1 MTGVD
6 VFAPLRTVPDG
17 MHAFLPWRDLTAV
30 VGLLELGFGHDLD
43 SRDRRWLSEMAAS
56 TSGPWGMLSRVFAV
70 TDRGFKGYVWYADGR
85 LVGNASLMHA
95 DADLW
100 VIANVTTHPD
110 YRRLGIARRLMGAA
124 LDAAHAAGARQV
136 QLQVRNDNA
145 AAQALYLDMGFW
157 RMSTAATLR
166 LTQVPTAPPSAPH
179 AAGITLT
186 ALGRSDRHVARRLL
200 GRAGDLDRGG
210 PTALTVQA
218 IERAGWLDVLDD
230 WLEGKSR
237 RAWCARADGDMRGL
251 LALQTVRERGPHR
264 IDVAVEP
271 RWSGR
276 VEPVLI
282 DAALRALAPS
292 HRGLEVE
299 AEVETRRTAAIAAFR
314 DAGFRLVRV
323 LDRLALDLD

>member
-6 VFAPLRTVPDG
+6 ALLPARTVPDG

-30 VGLLELGFGHDLD
+30 IGLLELGFGHDLD
-43 SRDRRWLSEMAAS
+43 ARDRRWLSDMAAS
-56 TSGPWGMLSRVFAV
+56 ASGPWGVLSRVFAA
-70 TDRGFKGYVWYADGR
+70 TDRGFKGYVWYAGGR

-110 YRRLGIARRLMGAA
+110 FRRHGIARRLMGAA
-124 LDAAHAAGARQV
+124 LDAARSAGARQV
-136 QLQVRNDNA
+136 QLQVRTDNT

-157 RMSTAATLR
+157 RMNTAATLR
-166 LTQVPTAPPSAPH
+166 MAGVPPARPTANDPT
-179 AAGITLT
+179 I
-186 ALGRSDRHVARRLL
+186 ALGRLGRADLPAARRLL
-200 GRAGDLDRGG
+200 GRAGGLDRGG

-218 IERAGWLDVLDD
+218 IDRAGWIDALDD

-237 RAWCARADGDMRGL
+237 TAWYTRADGDLRGI

-264 IDVAVEP
+264 IDLAVEP

-276 VEPVLI
+276 VEPPLL
-282 DAALRALAPS
+282 DAALSVLARNR
-292 HRGLEVE
+292 RGFEVE
-299 AEVETRRTAAIAAFR
+299 AEIETRRTATIAALR